1 MHPVVFEWGPL
12 VIRWYG
18 VMMAITVLTGVAMA
32 LRVGPRLGI
41 PAQEIDRLTLP
52 FVLLAFVGARLGYVV
67 SHPAEFTSPVEIL
80 RVYHGGL
87 TSHGAIAGGF
97 AALWWASRRRGLP
110 LWTLADT
117 TIWAVPLGNI
127 FVRFGNFMN
136 GELYGDVTA
145 LPWGVT
151 FPGVPGPRHPLQ
163 IYEMVFATAIL
174 ALTLPLVRRRQFP
187 GQIFWTVVTLTS
199 AGRIVLDLLRSED
212 RVIGIVTLGQIPAA
226 ILTAIGVFFL
236 MKSTRSSRSTQSSR
250 SN

>member
-1 MHPVVFEWGPL
+1 
-12 VIRWYG
+12 
-18 VMMAITVLTGVAMA
+18 
-32 LRVGPRLGI
+32 
-41 PAQEIDRLTLP
+41 
-52 FVLLAFVGARLGYVV
+52 
-67 SHPAEFTSPVEIL
+67 
-80 RVYHGGL
+80 
-87 TSHGAIAGGF
+87 
-97 AALWWASRRRGLP
+97 
-110 LWTLADT
+110 
-117 TIWAVPLGNI
+117 VPLGNI

-163 IYEMVFATAIL
+163 IYEMAFAVAIL
-174 ALTLPLVRRRQFP
+174 ALTLPLVRRRRFP

-226 ILTAIGVFFL
+226 ILIAIGVFFL
-236 MKSTRSSRSTQSSR
+236 MKSTRSSLSPQSSR